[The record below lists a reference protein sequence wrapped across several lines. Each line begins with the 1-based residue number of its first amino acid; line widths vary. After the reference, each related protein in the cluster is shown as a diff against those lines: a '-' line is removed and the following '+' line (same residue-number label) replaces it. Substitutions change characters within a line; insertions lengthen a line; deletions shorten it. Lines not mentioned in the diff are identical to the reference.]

1 METREPGNH
10 DTEERVEPGHSTR
23 PEGVRVFETDAWI
36 PMWEQSTP
44 GKRIVLG
51 SVPTSCNLY
60 LEPEPHFA
68 IEVNLEGKMALNSQ
82 MSFMDT

>member
-10 DTEERVEPGHSTR
+10 DLDEVAELDYSTGT
-23 PEGVRVFETDAWI
+23 EGVRVFETDAWI
-36 PMWEQSTP
+36 PIWEKSIP

-51 SVPTSCNLY
+51 SVPISCNLY

-68 IEVNLEGKMALNSQ
+68 IEVNLEGDVALKGNYN
-82 MSFMDT
+82 